1 MTSPIHQLNDID
13 VRRLRV
19 FMAVVESGSFVAAQ
33 YRLGLSEA
41 SISLHMSG
49 LEERLDAVL
58 CKRGRSGFS
67 LTPEGER
74 IYVAAQQLM
83 LAHDRFKSS
92 VGEAKGKLIG
102 DLKLG
107 VIDNSV
113 FDSELEIPRTLS
125 KFRVLAP
132 EVRISLYT
140 MPPSELEQAI
150 LEQQLHLAIGVF
162 YEYSQILDYQVL
174 CHENLTLYCGKE
186 HPLFRLEKSKVKL
199 SLLKLYD
206 FVERTY
212 GATLNRLNKPVKF
225 KTAAYTSS
233 LEATLLLILSGG
245 YIGFL
250 PRYYA
255 DQWVKQEKIKPI
267 FAKELFIKT
276 EVCVLTHKNPENAKM
291 TNALKQLILN
301 DTR

>member
-1 MTSPIHQLNDID
+1 MT
-13 VRRLRV
+13 
-19 FMAVVESGSFVAAQ
+19 VVESGSFVAAQ
-33 YRLGLSEA
+33 QKLGLSAA

-49 LEERLDAVL
+49 LEDRLDAIL

-74 IYVAAQQLM
+74 IYKASQQLM
-83 LAHDRFKSS
+83 LAHDQFKSA
-92 VGEAKGKLIG
+92 VGEARGKLTG

-113 FDSELEIPRTLS
+113 FDNELNIPTILS
-125 KFRVLAP
+125 KFRTLAP

-140 MPPSELEQAI
+140 MSPTELEQTI
-150 LEQQLHLAIGVF
+150 LQQQLHLAIGVF
-162 YEYSQILDYQVL
+162 YERSPILDYQFL
-174 CHENLTLYCGKE
+174 CNENLTLYCGKR
-186 HPLFRLEKSKVKL
+186 HPLFKLENSKLKPSMLKS
-199 SLLKLYD
+199 YE

-212 GATLNRLNKPVKF
+212 GATLSRLNKSVSF
-225 KTAAYTSS
+225 KTTAYTSS
-233 LEATLLLILSGG
+233 LEATLLLILSGS

-255 DQWVKQEKIKPI
+255 QQWVKQKKVKPL
-267 FAKELFIKT
+267 FAKELFIET

-291 TNALKQLILN
+291 TGTLKQLILGN
-301 DTR
+301 AS